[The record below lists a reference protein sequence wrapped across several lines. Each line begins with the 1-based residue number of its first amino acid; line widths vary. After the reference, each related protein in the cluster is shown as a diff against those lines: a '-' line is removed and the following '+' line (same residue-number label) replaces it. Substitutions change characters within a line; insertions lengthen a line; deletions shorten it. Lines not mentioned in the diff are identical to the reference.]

1 MIAKKSLWLVS
12 LGLMLTACAIPTKE
26 LTAGQIGCPAPEIK
40 VVSQSG
46 DFRASSW
53 VAVCRGKTFS
63 CSYTP
68 GTKATCTEEIASN
81 GKPSSGKAPVSK
93 TTAYPY

>member
-1 MIAKKSLWLVS
+1 MKKIFLV
-12 LGLMLTACAIPTKE
+12 LLPLYLTACAIPTKD
-26 LTAGQIGCPAPEIK
+26 LTAGQIGCPADEIK

-53 VAVCRGKTFS
+53 VAVCRGKRFS

-68 GTKATCTEEIASN
+68 GTKATCTEELSKSGAT
-81 GKPSSGKAPVSK
+81 GSGKTMP
-93 TTAYPY
+93 YPN

>member
-1 MIAKKSLWLVS
+1 MITKKTLCLASLSSLLV
-12 LGLMLTACAIPTKE
+12 ACAIPTKD

-68 GTKATCTEEIASN
+68 GTKATCTEEIASSVKPTT
-81 GKPSSGKAPVSK
+81 GKSTPGKSAP
-93 TTAYPY
+93 YPY

>member
-1 MIAKKSLWLVS
+1 MKILSAAALTLLV
-12 LGLMLTACAIPTKE
+12 TACAIPTKD
-26 LTAGQIGCPAPEIK
+26 LTAGQIGCPAQEIK

-53 VAVCRGKTFS
+53 VAVCRGKTFN

-68 GTKATCTEEIASN
+68 GTKAACTEELPNSSN
-81 GKPSSGKAPVSK
+81 KANSSKSSTSK
-93 TTAYPY
+93 TTPYPY

>member
-1 MIAKKSLWLVS
+1 MIAKKMLCFTTLSLL
-12 LGLMLTACAIPTKE
+12 LTACAIPTKD

-63 CSYTP
+63 CSYTT
-68 GTKATCTEEIASN
+68 GTKATCTEEIASSA
-81 GKPSSGKAPVSK
+81 KPTSGKSTPGKTAP
-93 TTAYPY
+93 YPY

>member
-1 MIAKKSLWLVS
+1 MNKLFPICACLILS
-12 LGLMLTACAIPTKE
+12 ACAIPTKD
-26 LTAGQIGCPAPEIK
+26 LTAGQIGCPASEVK

-53 VAVCRGKTFS
+53 VAACRGKTFS

-68 GTKATCTEEIASN
+68 GTKATCTEEIAST
-81 GKPSSGKAPVSK
+81 GKANSGKATTGK
-93 TTAYPY
+93 TTVYPY

>member
-1 MIAKKSLWLVS
+1 MKITLLATYIVL
-12 LGLMLTACAIPTKE
+12 LTACAIPTKD
-26 LTAGQIGCPAPEIK
+26 LTAGQIGCPAQEIK

-68 GTKATCTEEIASN
+68 SSKATCTEEISGASK
-81 GKPSSGKAPVSK
+81 GSSGKPAPGK
-93 TTAYPY
+93 INPYPY